1 MTEEEETAAGGAEGS
16 RREGGARLPFGRFWI
31 VVSCVLLAASAV
43 LLWRGLMEAT
53 FVVATLGVLA
63 WFLNVRANLPPRGE
77 DSED

>member
-1 MTEEEETAAGGAEGS
+1 MTEEERSDAGGAAEAG
-16 RREGGARLPFGRFWI
+16 REGAAGSPFVRQPWI
-31 VVSCVLLAASAV
+31 LVSCVLLVVSGF

-77 DSED
+77 D